1 MSDFQATWQLIGRFA
16 NFRNSILENFL
27 KHDLNKWSISTRE
40 TGNSNW
46 LILQVWTNS
55 VSNTLIVSLIKI
67 FRFFLI
73 INIFKRKNELVKSL
87 NYFERKANLMFRK
100 WITSAERARGQVGEL
115 GVHGVCVIASLHL
128 PAHFVHFQNR
138 MNVALRED
146 IAWKMILL
154 KIKKKNREPSSSESL
169 SSSSKSLIHSRFGK
183 FRFFRLNSLERW
195 KLENSWK
202 WFFFKKSNFFRNGN
216 HIPKYPSVEKFREK
230 IISKKNTN
238 RLLPQIVI
246 VIWENRPNRE
256 NG

>member
-1 MSDFQATWQLIGRFA
+1 MKYLH
-16 NFRNSILENFL
+16 
-27 KHDLNKWSISTRE
+27 K
-40 TGNSNW
+40 GNYEDSNW

-202 WFFFKKSNFFRNGN
+202 WFFFKKSNFFLEMAIIYQNIHQWKN
-216 HIPKYPSVEKFREK
+216 SEKKLFLRKILTVSFLKSSLSYGKIVRIEK
-230 IISKKNTN
+230 MDSFP
-238 RLLPQIVI
+238 LLPGSRGIGVAGILQQSNEIKNEI
-246 VIWENRPNRE
+246 
-256 NG
+256 